1 MPVFHRRS
9 LPAFAASLLAATQS
23 GAFAQSAG
31 AALPGAL
38 PAGTLRLVVPY
49 NPGGITDILARGMAQ
64 SLTPILGN
72 TTVVENRPGANG
84 SIGANMV
91 ARSPADG
98 LTLLV
103 GVTDTH
109 AVNPA
114 AMRNLPYDPERDFEP
129 VSNITNVPL
138 ALAVGPTQREI
149 VDLRAF
155 IAAAR
160 ARPGALTH
168 SSWGVGSVSQI
179 AMLRIGAAAGVELL
193 HVPFTGAAPAQQA
206 LAAGQVDS
214 MVMPAGAA
222 EALARDGRVRVLA
235 TLSPARLAL
244 LPDVPTLQEQGV
256 ALSTTIFQAI
266 FAPARTPAAAIARLN
281 AAMGLALQTPSMLE
295 ILRAQAALPDHTT
308 PAGLAQRA
316 REEREAWGAVVR
328 SANIRLD

>member
-1 MPVFHRRS
+1 MIHLSRRGLPV
-9 LPAFAASLLAATQS
+9 LAASLLAASQR
-23 GAFAQSAG
+23 AQAQT
-31 AALPGAL
+31 AGAL
-38 PAGTLRLVVPY
+38 PSGTLRLVVPY

-64 SLTPILGN
+64 ALTPILGN
-72 TTVVENRPGANG
+72 TVVVENRPGANG
-84 SIGANMV
+84 SIGATLV
-91 ARSPADG
+91 ARAPADG

-114 AMRNLPYDPERDFEP
+114 AMRNLPYDPDRDFEP

-138 ALAVGPTQREI
+138 ALAVGPTQSG
-149 VDLRAF
+149 VSDLRAF

-160 ARPGALTH
+160 ARPGALTF

-179 AMLRIGAAAGVELL
+179 AMLRIAGTAGVEML

-222 EALARDGRVRVLA
+222 EALARDGRVRILA

-244 LPDVPTLQEQGV
+244 LPQVPTLQEQGV
-256 ALSTTIFQAI
+256 ALSTTIFQAL
-266 FAPARTPAAAIARLN
+266 FAPARTPAPVLARLN
-281 AAMGLALQTPSMLE
+281 MAVGQALQTPTMLE